1 MILIDKLS
9 YRSKLRYVNASEK
22 LMYAVLTLILCI
34 LSHSVRVA
42 ALVFVINGILTVGK
56 GGIPL
61 SRYIRLLMIPTA
73 FLIAGT
79 AAIVIN
85 ISKVPMDAFALEL
98 CATALSSVTCLY
110 FLSLNTVM
118 TDILDALRK
127 LHFPALLTELMLLVY
142 RFIFV
147 LFQTASAITV
157 SQQARLGNRDFK
169 TRVRS
174 FGAMG
179 SALFILALKRS
190 NMLYDAME
198 SRCYDG
204 NIRVLTRMQPAR
216 AGEIAVIAAIE
227 LILVLVWICG

>member
-1 MILIDKLS
+1 
-9 YRSKLRYVNASEK
+9 
-22 LMYAVLTLILCI
+22 
-34 LSHSVRVA
+34 
-42 ALVFVINGILTVGK
+42 
-56 GGIPL
+56 
-61 SRYIRLLMIPTA
+61 
-73 FLIAGT
+73 
-79 AAIVIN
+79 
-85 ISKVPMDAFALEL
+85 
-98 CATALSSVTCLY
+98 
-110 FLSLNTVM
+110 M

-127 LHFPALLTELMLLVY
+127 LHFPSLLIELMLLIY

-169 TRVRS
+169 TRIRS

-179 SALFILALKRS
+179 SELFILALKRS
-190 NMLYDAME
+190 NVLYDAME

-204 NIRVLTRMQPAR
+204 NIRVLTRMQPPR